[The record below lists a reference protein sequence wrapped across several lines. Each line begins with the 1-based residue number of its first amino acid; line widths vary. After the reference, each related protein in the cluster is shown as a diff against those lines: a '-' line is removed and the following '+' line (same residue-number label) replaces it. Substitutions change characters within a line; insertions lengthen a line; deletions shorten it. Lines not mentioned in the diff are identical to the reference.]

1 MLMDTFITK
10 LQSKNTIWKLNL
22 REFEEKTVDN
32 YLKPEY
38 GFKMTTEE
46 LEKELRRRKTKH
58 NIKVGPMVIALDYD
72 EIVEVMG
79 QIRPI
84 LYPGSTSE
92 QIKR

>member
-1 MLMDTFITK
+1 LSFLRTIRSRLNGLKK
-10 LQSKNTIWKLNL
+10 LIQEYS
-22 REFEEKTVDN
+22 REKTVDN
-32 YLKPEY
+32 CLKPEY

>member
-1 MLMDTFITK
+1 MK
-10 LQSKNTIWKLNL
+10 
-22 REFEEKTVDN
+22 
-32 YLKPEY
+32 
-38 GFKMTTEE
+38 TEE